1 MPQYRQDFVKKEWVI
16 IAPERAKRPDQ
27 FRSAKDVPPLPPQH
41 DDHCPFCK
49 GNEGMTPGAVLTVGG
64 NDWRIRVV
72 PNKFAAVNP
81 SASSERHDE
90 GRFLSADG
98 FGVAEVVIETP
109 RHDGDLSTM
118 SHEDVKGVL
127 TAYRDRYQDL
137 AHDKRIDL
145 ITIFRNH
152 GVGAG
157 TSLVHPHSQIIAT
170 PIITPHIR
178 HMMQQAEFYHDTYG
192 KCPFCVMM
200 HEELEQG
207 QRIVAAGERFVAFCP
222 YASRAPF
229 EMRILPTRHSSQFST
244 ITDNELDELSGLVRT
259 LLGKLR
265 NGLHNPDYNMI
276 FRSSPIADGELD
288 YDHWRLSI
296 VPRLTT
302 PAGFE
307 LGSGIYINIMPPED
321 AAAFLREASAE

>member
-1 MPQYRQDFVKKEWVI
+1 MPQYRQDFIRKEWVI

-27 FRSAKDVPPLPPQH
+27 FRSAKDAPPPPPEH
-41 DDHCPFCK
+41 DEGCPFCR
-49 GNEGMTPGAVLTVGG
+49 GNEGMTPGAVLTRGG
-64 NDWRIRVV
+64 NDWRLRVV

-81 SASSERHDE
+81 DASSERHDE

-98 FGVAEVVIETP
+98 FGVAEVLIETP

-118 SHEDVKGVL
+118 AREGVQEVL
-127 TAYRDRYQDL
+127 AAYRERYQRL
-137 AHDKRIDL
+137 AEDKRIDL

-152 GVGAG
+152 GPAAG

-192 KCPFCVMM
+192 ECPYCVLTN
-200 HEELEQG
+200 EELEQKK
-207 QRIVAAGERFVAFCP
+207 RIVAAGERFVAFCP
-222 YASRAPF
+222 FASRSPF
-229 EMRILPTRHSSQFST
+229 EIRILPRRHSSQFST
-244 ITDNELDELSGLVRT
+244 ATDDELDELAGLLRT
-259 LLGKLR
+259 ILAKLR
-265 NGLHNPDYNMI
+265 NGLNNPDYNMI
-276 FRSSPIADGELD
+276 LRSSPIADGELD

-307 LGSGIYINIMPPED
+307 LGSGVYINIMPPED
-321 AAAFLREASAE
+321 AAAFLRDASAE